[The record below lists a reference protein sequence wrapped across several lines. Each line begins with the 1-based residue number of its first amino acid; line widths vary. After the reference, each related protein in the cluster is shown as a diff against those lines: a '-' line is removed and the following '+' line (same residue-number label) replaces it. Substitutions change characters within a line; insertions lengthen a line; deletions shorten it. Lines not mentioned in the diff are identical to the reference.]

1 MATTVGAGGRVVL
14 PKSVRE
20 AAGICP
26 GDRVSVRAR
35 AEGGVIIESVVP
47 SDANDQEYLRR
58 LEDMSRR
65 RPFEVFTTEEVMATT
80 RSEV

>member
-1 MATTVGAGGRVVL
+1 VVL

-20 AAGICP
+20 AGGICP
-26 GDRVSVRAR
+26 GDRVGVRAR
-35 AEGGVIIESVVP
+35 VEGGVIIERLEP
-47 SDANDQEYLRR
+47 SDADEVEYLRR

-65 RPFEVFTTEEVMATT
+65 KPFDGFTTEDVMAST

>member
-20 AAGICP
+20 AAGIRP

-35 AEGGVIIESVVP
+35 AEGGVIIERLEP
-47 SDANDQEYLRR
+47 SDADQAEYLRR

-65 RPFEVFTTEEVMATT
+65 KPFDGFTTEDVMAST

>member
-20 AAGICP
+20 ASGIRP

-35 AEGGVIIESVVP
+35 AEGGVIIERLEP
-47 SDANDQEYLRR
+47 SDADEVEYLRR

-65 RPFEVFTTEEVMATT
+65 KPFDGFTTEEVMAST

>member
-20 AAGICP
+20 AAGIRP

-35 AEGGVIIESVVP
+35 AEGG
-47 SDANDQEYLRR
+47 RK
-58 LEDMSRR
+58 
-65 RPFEVFTTEEVMATT
+65 PFDGFTTEEVMAST